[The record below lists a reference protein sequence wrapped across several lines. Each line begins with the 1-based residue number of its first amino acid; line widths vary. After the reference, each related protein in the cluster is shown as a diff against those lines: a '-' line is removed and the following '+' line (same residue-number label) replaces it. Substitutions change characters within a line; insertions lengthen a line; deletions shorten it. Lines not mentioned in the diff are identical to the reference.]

1 MTPRTS
7 AERPYLSI
15 GEVLGLLLEEFPDI
29 TISKIRFLESQGL
42 IVPERTASGYRK
54 FYDDDVERLRY
65 ILTEQ
70 KDKFLPLRVI
80 KDRLDTPPTGTERPD
95 LVAKEIVRKEPRGIK
110 NVLSASEIG
119 EPDDEELADEDPVN
133 ADPMNADPI
142 NADIVADVAV
152 TKTHPASRAPK
163 AVPVRTE
170 RQAQSA
176 NRRPA
181 MPDPSDAVGRP
192 ATYSRAELL
201 ELSGLDEATLKD
213 LEAFHLVTA
222 RQVGTQGLFDEH
234 DLAVAEVARGFADA
248 GFDVRHL
255 KAWKIS
261 AEREAGL
268 FEQRVLPVL
277 RRRSP
282 ESRQESN
289 NLLDDLSDLGGRLR
303 AILVARAV
311 APLRDSR

>member
-1 MTPRTS
+1 VTQRTS

-29 TISKIRFLESQGL
+29 TISKIRYLESQGL

-54 FYDDDVERLRY
+54 FYDEDVERLRY
-65 ILTEQ
+65 VLTEQ
-70 KDKFLPLRVI
+70 KDNFLPLRVI
-80 KDRLDTPPTGTERPD
+80 KNRLDTPPAGIERP
-95 LVAKEIVRKEPRGIK
+95 EPQRPEPQRPEPRGIK
-110 NVLSASEIG
+110 NVLSAQEMAAQ
-119 EPDDEELADEDPVN
+119 EAVELDSDEDTTVIP
-133 ADPMNADPI
+133 D
-142 NADIVADVAV
+142 

-163 AVPVRTE
+163 AFPIVTD
-170 RQAQSA
+170 RQSQNAA
-176 NRRPA
+176 RRPA
-181 MPDPSDAVGRP
+181 LPDPSDAVGRP

-201 ELSGLDEATLKD
+201 ELSGLDEAILKD
-213 LEAFHLVTA
+213 LESFHLVTA
-222 RQVGTQGLFDEH
+222 RQVGNQGLFDEH
-234 DLAVAEVARGFADA
+234 DLAVAEVARGFAEA

>member
-1 MTPRTS
+1 MAAQET
-7 AERPYLSI
+7 
-15 GEVLGLLLEEFPDI
+15 
-29 TISKIRFLESQGL
+29 
-42 IVPERTASGYRK
+42 
-54 FYDDDVERLRY
+54 VE
-65 ILTEQ
+65 
-70 KDKFLPLRVI
+70 
-80 KDRLDTPPTGTERPD
+80 LD
-95 LVAKEIVRKEPRGIK
+95 
-110 NVLSASEIG
+110 S
-119 EPDDEELADEDPVN
+119 DEDTTVIP
-133 ADPMNADPI
+133 D
-142 NADIVADVAV
+142 

-163 AVPVRTE
+163 AFPIVTD
-170 RQAQSA
+170 RQSQNAA
-176 NRRPA
+176 RRPA
-181 MPDPSDAVGRP
+181 LPDPSDAVGRP

-201 ELSGLDEATLKD
+201 ELSGLDEAILKD
-213 LEAFHLVTA
+213 LESFHLVTA
-222 RQVGTQGLFDEH
+222 RQVGNQGLFDEH
-234 DLAVAEVARGFADA
+234 DLAVAEVARGFAEA

>member
-1 MTPRTS
+1 VTQRTT

-29 TISKIRFLESQGL
+29 TISKIRYLESQGL

-54 FYDDDVERLRY
+54 FYDEDVERLRY
-65 ILTEQ
+65 VLTEQ
-70 KDKFLPLRVI
+70 KDNFLPLRVI
-80 KDRLDTPPTGTERPD
+80 KNRLDTPPAGIERP
-95 LVAKEIVRKEPRGIK
+95 EPQRPEPQRSEPQRSEPRGIK
-110 NVLSASEIG
+110 NVLSAQEMAAQDIV
-119 EPDDEELADEDPVN
+119 ELDSDEDTTVIP
-133 ADPMNADPI
+133 D
-142 NADIVADVAV
+142 

-163 AVPVRTE
+163 AFPIVTD
-170 RQAQSA
+170 RQSQNAA
-176 NRRPA
+176 RRPA
-181 MPDPSDAVGRP
+181 LPDPSDAVGRP

-201 ELSGLDEATLKD
+201 ELSGLDEAILKD
-213 LEAFHLVTA
+213 LESFHLVTA
-222 RQVGTQGLFDEH
+222 RQVGNLGLFDEH
-234 DLAVAEVARGFADA
+234 DLAVAEVARGFAEA

-289 NLLDDLSDLGGRLR
+289 NLLDDLGDLGGRLR

>member
-1 MTPRTS
+1 MTQRTT

-29 TISKIRFLESQGL
+29 TISKIRYLESQGL

-54 FYDDDVERLRY
+54 FYDEDVERLRY
-65 ILTEQ
+65 VLTEQ
-70 KDKFLPLRVI
+70 KDNFLPLRVI
-80 KDRLDTPPTGTERPD
+80 KNRLDTPPAGIERP
-95 LVAKEIVRKEPRGIK
+95 EQQRPEPQRPEPQRPEPRGIK
-110 NVLSASEIG
+110 NVLSAQEMAAQETVELDSG
-119 EPDDEELADEDPVN
+119 EDTTVIPD
-133 ADPMNADPI
+133 
-142 NADIVADVAV
+142 

-163 AVPVRTE
+163 AFPIVTD
-170 RQAQSA
+170 RQSQNAA
-176 NRRPA
+176 RRPA
-181 MPDPSDAVGRP
+181 LPDPSDAVGRP

-201 ELSGLDEATLKD
+201 ELSGLDEAILKD
-213 LEAFHLVTA
+213 LESFHLVTA
-222 RQVGTQGLFDEH
+222 RQVGNQGLFDEH
-234 DLAVAEVARGFADA
+234 DLAVAEVARGFAEA

>member
-1 MTPRTS
+1 VTQRTS

-80 KDRLDTPPTGTERPD
+80 KDRLDTPPTGTQRPE
-95 LVAKEIVRKEPRGIK
+95 LVTKEVARKEPRGIK
-110 NVLSASEIG
+110 NVVSASEVPEPVDIEAADI
-119 EPDDEELADEDPVN
+119 EPDDGETVTE
-133 ADPMNADPI
+133 
-142 NADIVADVAV
+142 VADVAV

-163 AVPVRTE
+163 GVAAATD
-170 RQAQSA
+170 RQAHTA

-201 ELSGLDEATLKD
+201 ELSGLEEAILKD

-289 NLLDDLSDLGGRLR
+289 NLLDDLGDLGGRLR

>member
-1 MTPRTS
+1 MTQRTS

-80 KDRLDTPPTGTERPD
+80 KDRLDTPPTGTERP
-95 LVAKEIVRKEPRGIK
+95 EPQRREARGLK
-110 NVLSASEIG
+110 NVVSTSESAKREEEAEKSEVETTETDI
-119 EPDDEELADEDPVN
+119 PVS
-133 ADPMNADPI
+133 
-142 NADIVADVAV
+142 
-152 TKTHPASRAPK
+152 KTHPASRVTK
-163 AVPVRTE
+163 AVAATNE

-176 NRRPA
+176 TRRPA
-181 MPDPSDAVGRP
+181 LPDPSDAVGRP

-201 ELSGLDEATLKD
+201 ELSRLDEATLKD

-222 RQVGTQGLFDEH
+222 RQVGAQGLFDEH

-255 KAWKIS
+255 KSWKIS

-289 NLLDDLSDLGGRLR
+289 ELLDDLSDLGGRLR

-311 APLRDSR
+311 SPLRDSR

>member
-1 MTPRTS
+1 MTQRTS

-80 KDRLDTPPTGTERPD
+80 KDRLDTPPTGTQRPE
-95 LVAKEIVRKEPRGIK
+95 LVTKEVARKEPRGIK
-110 NVLSASEIG
+110 NVVTASEVSEPVDIEAADI
-119 EPDDEELADEDPVN
+119 EPDDGETVTE
-133 ADPMNADPI
+133 
-142 NADIVADVAV
+142 VADVAV

-163 AVPVRTE
+163 AVAAATD
-170 RQAQSA
+170 RQAHTA

-201 ELSGLDEATLKD
+201 ELSGLEEATLKD

-289 NLLDDLSDLGGRLR
+289 NLLDDLGDLGGRLR

>member
-1 MTPRTS
+1 VTPRTS

-54 FYDDDVERLRY
+54 FYDDDVERLRF

-80 KDRLDTPPTGTERPD
+80 KDRLDTPPTGTERP
-95 LVAKEIVRKEPRGIK
+95 EPRGIK
-110 NVLSASEIG
+110 NVLSASEVAANEDVPKV
-119 EPDDEELADEDPVN
+119 EPEEVETDDIPD
-133 ADPMNADPI
+133 
-142 NADIVADVAV
+142 
-152 TKTHPASRAPK
+152 TKTHPASRVPK
-163 AVPVRTE
+163 AVPAPTDRSN
-170 RQAQSA
+170 QSD

-181 MPDPSDAVGRP
+181 LPDPSDAVGRP

-201 ELSGLDEATLKD
+201 ELSGLDEGTLKD
-213 LEAFHLVTA
+213 LEDFHLVVA
-222 RQVGTQGLFDEH
+222 RQVGLQSLFDEH
-234 DLAVAEVARGFADA
+234 DLAVAEVARGFAEA

-255 KAWKIS
+255 KSWKIS

-289 NLLDDLSDLGGRLR
+289 DLLDDLSDLGSRLR
-303 AILVARAV
+303 AILIARAV

>member
-1 MTPRTS
+1 MTSRTS

-80 KDRLDTPPTGTERPD
+80 KDRLDTPPAGTERP
-95 LVAKEIVRKEPRGIK
+95 EPRGIK
-110 NVLSASEIG
+110 NVLSASEVAAR
-119 EPDDEELADEDPVN
+119 DDEPEDGPEDEPEEVAADDTP
-133 ADPMNADPI
+133 
-142 NADIVADVAV
+142 V
-152 TKTHPASRAPK
+152 TKTHPASRVPK
-163 AVPVRTE
+163 AVPPTTDRSN
-170 RQAQSA
+170 QSG

-181 MPDPSDAVGRP
+181 LPDPSDAVGRP

-201 ELSGLDEATLKD
+201 ELSGLDDSTLKD
-213 LEAFHLVTA
+213 LESFHLVAA
-222 RQVGTQGLFDEH
+222 RQVGLQSLFDEH
-234 DLAVAEVARGFADA
+234 DLAVAEVARGFAEA

-255 KAWKIS
+255 KSWKIS

-268 FEQRVLPVL
+268 YEQRVLPVL

-289 NLLDDLSDLGGRLR
+289 DLLDDLSDLGGRLR
-303 AILVARAV
+303 AILIARAV

>member
-1 MTPRTS
+1 MTQRTS

-80 KDRLDTPPTGTERPD
+80 KDRLDTPPTGTERP
-95 LVAKEIVRKEPRGIK
+95 EPQRREARGLK
-110 NVLSASEIG
+110 NVVSASEVS
-119 EPDDEELADEDPVN
+119 EREEEAESEVETTASNIP
-133 ADPMNADPI
+133 A
-142 NADIVADVAV
+142 
-152 TKTHPASRAPK
+152 TKTHPASRVTK
-163 AVPVRTE
+163 AVAATNE

-176 NRRPA
+176 TRRPA
-181 MPDPSDAVGRP
+181 LPDPSDAVGRP

-201 ELSGLDEATLKD
+201 ELSRLDEATLKD

-222 RQVGTQGLFDEH
+222 RQVGAQGLFDEH

-255 KAWKIS
+255 KSWKIS

-289 NLLDDLSDLGGRLR
+289 ELLDDLSELGGRLR

-311 APLRDSR
+311 SPLRDSR

>member
-1 MTPRTS
+1 MTQRTS

-80 KDRLDTPPTGTERPD
+80 KDRLDTPPTGTQRPE
-95 LVAKEIVRKEPRGIK
+95 LVTKEVARKEPRGIK
-110 NVLSASEIG
+110 NVVSVSELPEPVDIEAADI
-119 EPDDEELADEDPVN
+119 EPDDGETVTE
-133 ADPMNADPI
+133 
-142 NADIVADVAV
+142 VADVAV

-163 AVPVRTE
+163 AVAAATD
-170 RQAQSA
+170 RQAHTA

-201 ELSGLDEATLKD
+201 ELSGLEEATLKD

-289 NLLDDLSDLGGRLR
+289 NLLDDLGDLGGRLR

>member
-1 MTPRTS
+1 MTQRTS

-54 FYDDDVERLRY
+54 FYDDDIERLRF

-80 KDRLDTPPTGTERPD
+80 KDRLDTPPTGTERP
-95 LVAKEIVRKEPRGIK
+95 EPRGIK
-110 NVLSASEIG
+110 NVLSASEVAATED
-119 EPDDEELADEDPVN
+119 EPEDGNEE
-133 ADPMNADPI
+133 
-142 NADIVADVAV
+142 VAAV
-152 TKTHPASRAPK
+152 DTPATKTHPASRVPK
-163 AVPVRTE
+163 AVPATTE
-170 RQAQSA
+170 RSNQSA

-181 MPDPSDAVGRP
+181 LPDPSDAVGRP

-201 ELSGLDEATLKD
+201 ELSGLDEGTLKD
-213 LEAFHLVTA
+213 LETFHLVAA
-222 RQVGTQGLFDEH
+222 RQVGLQSLFDEH
-234 DLAVAEVARGFADA
+234 DLAVAEVARGFAEA

-255 KAWKIS
+255 KSWKIS

-289 NLLDDLSDLGGRLR
+289 DLLDDLSDLGSRLR
-303 AILVARAV
+303 AILIARAV

>member
-1 MTPRTS
+1 MTQRTS
-7 AERPYLSI
+7 AERPYRSI

-80 KDRLDTPPTGTERPD
+80 KDRLDTPPTGTQRPEPVTKE
-95 LVAKEIVRKEPRGIK
+95 VARKEPRGIK
-110 NVLSASEIG
+110 NVVSASEIAEPVDIEAADI
-119 EPDDEELADEDPVN
+119 EPDDGETVTE
-133 ADPMNADPI
+133 
-142 NADIVADVAV
+142 VADVAV

-163 AVPVRTE
+163 AVAAATD
-170 RQAQSA
+170 RQAHTA

-201 ELSGLDEATLKD
+201 ELSGLEEATLKD

-289 NLLDDLSDLGGRLR
+289 NLLDDLGDLGGRLR

>member
-1 MTPRTS
+1 VTQRPS

-15 GEVLGLLLEEFPDI
+15 GEVLGLLLEEFPEI

-80 KDRLDTPPTGTERPD
+80 KDRLDTPPTGTERP
-95 LVAKEIVRKEPRGIK
+95 EPRGIK
-110 NVLSASEIG
+110 NV
-119 EPDDEELADEDPVN
+119 
-133 ADPMNADPI
+133 
-142 NADIVADVAV
+142 
-152 TKTHPASRAPK
+152 K
-163 AVPVRTE
+163 AVPPTTE
-170 RQAQSA
+170 RSNQSA

-181 MPDPSDAVGRP
+181 LPDPSDAVGRP

-201 ELSGLDEATLKD
+201 ELSGLDEGTLKD
-213 LEAFHLVTA
+213 LESFHLVAA
-222 RQVGTQGLFDEH
+222 RQVGLQSLFDEH
-234 DLAVAEVARGFADA
+234 DLAVAEVARGFAEA

-255 KAWKIS
+255 KSWKIS

-289 NLLDDLSDLGGRLR
+289 DLLDDLSDLGSRLR
-303 AILVARAV
+303 AILIARAV

>member
-1 MTPRTS
+1 VTSRTS

-80 KDRLDTPPTGTERPD
+80 KDRLDTPPAGTERP
-95 LVAKEIVRKEPRGIK
+95 EPRGIK
-110 NVLSASEIG
+110 NVLSASELA
-119 EPDDEELADEDPVN
+119 ERDDVVEEVE
-133 ADPMNADPI
+133 I
-142 NADIVADVAV
+142 TDVPV
-152 TKTHPASRAPK
+152 TKTHPASRVPK
-163 AVPVRTE
+163 AVAAPAE
-170 RQAQSA
+170 RQTQNA

-192 ATYSRAELL
+192 ATYSRSELL
-201 ELSGLDEATLKD
+201 DLSGLDEATLKD
-213 LEAFHLVTA
+213 LEAFHLVSA

>member
-1 MTPRTS
+1 VTQRTT

-29 TISKIRFLESQGL
+29 TISKIRYLESQGL

-54 FYDDDVERLRY
+54 FYDEDVERLRY
-65 ILTEQ
+65 VLTEQ
-70 KDKFLPLRVI
+70 KDNFLPLRVI
-80 KDRLDTPPTGTERPD
+80 KNRLDTPPAGIERSEP
-95 LVAKEIVRKEPRGIK
+95 LRSEPQRSEPQRSEPRGIK
-110 NVLSASEIG
+110 NVLSAQEMAAQDIV
-119 EPDDEELADEDPVN
+119 ELDSDEDTTVIP
-133 ADPMNADPI
+133 D
-142 NADIVADVAV
+142 

-163 AVPVRTE
+163 AFPIVTD
-170 RQAQSA
+170 RQNQNAA
-176 NRRPA
+176 RRPA
-181 MPDPSDAVGRP
+181 LPDPSDAVGRP

-201 ELSGLDEATLKD
+201 ELSGLDEAILKD
-213 LEAFHLVTA
+213 LESFHLVTA
-222 RQVGTQGLFDEH
+222 RQVGNLGLFDEH
-234 DLAVAEVARGFADA
+234 DLAVAEVARGFAEA

-289 NLLDDLSDLGGRLR
+289 NLLDDLGDLGGRLR

>member
-1 MTPRTS
+1 MTQRTS

-80 KDRLDTPPTGTERPD
+80 KDRLDTPPTGTQRPE
-95 LVAKEIVRKEPRGIK
+95 LVTKEVARKEPRWIK
-110 NVLSASEIG
+110 NVVSASEVPEPVDIEAADI
-119 EPDDEELADEDPVN
+119 EPDDGETVTEV
-133 ADPMNADPI
+133 
-142 NADIVADVAV
+142 ADIAV

-163 AVPVRTE
+163 AVAAATD
-170 RQAQSA
+170 RQAHTA

-201 ELSGLDEATLKD
+201 ELSGLEEATLKD

-289 NLLDDLSDLGGRLR
+289 NLLDDLGDLGGRLR

>member
-1 MTPRTS
+1 MTQRTS

-80 KDRLDTPPTGTERPD
+80 KDRLDTPPTGTERP
-95 LVAKEIVRKEPRGIK
+95 EPQRREARGLK
-110 NVLSASEIG
+110 NVVSAS
-119 EPDDEELADEDPVN
+119 
-133 ADPMNADPI
+133 
-142 NADIVADVAV
+142 DVAEREEEAEKSEVETTETGIPV
-152 TKTHPASRAPK
+152 TKTHPASRVTK
-163 AVPVRTE
+163 AVAATNE

-176 NRRPA
+176 TRRPA
-181 MPDPSDAVGRP
+181 LPDPSDAVGRP

-201 ELSGLDEATLKD
+201 ELSRLDEATLKD

-222 RQVGTQGLFDEH
+222 RQVGAQGLFDEH

-255 KAWKIS
+255 KSWKIS

-289 NLLDDLSDLGGRLR
+289 ELLDDLSDLSGRLR

-311 APLRDSR
+311 SPLRDSR

>member
-1 MTPRTS
+1 MTSRTS

-80 KDRLDTPPTGTERPD
+80 KDRLDTPPAGTERP
-95 LVAKEIVRKEPRGIK
+95 EPRGIK
-110 NVLSASEIG
+110 NVLSASELA
-119 EPDDEELADEDPVN
+119 ERDDVLEEVE
-133 ADPMNADPI
+133 I
-142 NADIVADVAV
+142 TDVPV
-152 TKTHPASRAPK
+152 TKTHPASRVPK
-163 AVPVRTE
+163 AVPAPAE

-192 ATYSRAELL
+192 ATYSRSELL
-201 ELSGLDEATLKD
+201 DLSGLDEATLKD
-213 LEAFHLVTA
+213 LEAFHLVSA

>member
-1 MTPRTS
+1 
-7 AERPYLSI
+7 
-15 GEVLGLLLEEFPDI
+15 
-29 TISKIRFLESQGL
+29 
-42 IVPERTASGYRK
+42 
-54 FYDDDVERLRY
+54 
-65 ILTEQ
+65 
-70 KDKFLPLRVI
+70 
-80 KDRLDTPPTGTERPD
+80 
-95 LVAKEIVRKEPRGIK
+95 
-110 NVLSASEIG
+110 
-119 EPDDEELADEDPVN
+119 
-133 ADPMNADPI
+133 
-142 NADIVADVAV
+142 
-152 TKTHPASRAPK
+152 
-163 AVPVRTE
+163 
-170 RQAQSA
+170 
-176 NRRPA
+176 

-268 FEQRVLPVL
+268 YEQRVLPVL

-289 NLLDDLSDLGGRLR
+289 NLHDDLSDLGGRLR

-311 APLRDSR
+311 IGGFVFAHYFHFCSILL

>member
-1 MTPRTS
+1 MTQRTS

-80 KDRLDTPPTGTERPD
+80 KDRLDTPPTGTERP
-95 LVAKEIVRKEPRGIK
+95 EPQRREARGLK
-110 NVLSASEIG
+110 NVVSAS
-119 EPDDEELADEDPVN
+119 
-133 ADPMNADPI
+133 
-142 NADIVADVAV
+142 DVAEREEEAEKSEVETTETGIPV
-152 TKTHPASRAPK
+152 TKTHPASRVTK
-163 AVPVRTE
+163 AVAATNE

-176 NRRPA
+176 TRRPA
-181 MPDPSDAVGRP
+181 LPDPSDAVGRP

-201 ELSGLDEATLKD
+201 ELSRLDEATLKD

-255 KAWKIS
+255 KSWKIS

-282 ESRQESN
+282 ESRLESN
-289 NLLDDLSDLGGRLR
+289 ELLDDLSDLGGRLR

-311 APLRDSR
+311 SPLRDSR

>member
-1 MTPRTS
+1 MTQRTT

-29 TISKIRFLESQGL
+29 TISKIRYLESQGL

-54 FYDDDVERLRY
+54 FYDEDVERLRY
-65 ILTEQ
+65 VLTEQ
-70 KDKFLPLRVI
+70 KDNFLPLRVI
-80 KDRLDTPPTGTERPD
+80 KNRLDTPPAGIERP
-95 LVAKEIVRKEPRGIK
+95 EPQRPEPQRPEPRGIK
-110 NVLSASEIG
+110 NVLSAQEMAAQ
-119 EPDDEELADEDPVN
+119 EAVELDSDEDTTVIP
-133 ADPMNADPI
+133 D
-142 NADIVADVAV
+142 

-163 AVPVRTE
+163 AFPIVTD
-170 RQAQSA
+170 RQSQNAA
-176 NRRPA
+176 RRPA
-181 MPDPSDAVGRP
+181 LPDPSDAVGRP

-201 ELSGLDEATLKD
+201 ELSGLDEAILKD
-213 LEAFHLVTA
+213 LESFHLVTA
-222 RQVGTQGLFDEH
+222 RQVGNQGLFDEH
-234 DLAVAEVARGFADA
+234 DLAVAEVARGFAEA

>member
-1 MTPRTS
+1 VTQRTS

-15 GEVLGLLLEEFPDI
+15 GEVLGLLLEEFPEI

-80 KDRLDTPPTGTERPD
+80 KDRLDTPPTGTERP
-95 LVAKEIVRKEPRGIK
+95 EPRGIK
-110 NVLSASEIG
+110 NVLSASEVAANEDVPKV
-119 EPDDEELADEDPVN
+119 EPEEVETDDIPD
-133 ADPMNADPI
+133 
-142 NADIVADVAV
+142 
-152 TKTHPASRAPK
+152 TKTHPASRVPK
-163 AVPVRTE
+163 AVPPTTE
-170 RQAQSA
+170 RSNQSA

-181 MPDPSDAVGRP
+181 LPDPSDAVGRP

-201 ELSGLDEATLKD
+201 ELSGLDEGTLKD
-213 LEAFHLVTA
+213 LESFHLVAA
-222 RQVGTQGLFDEH
+222 RQVGLQSLFDEH
-234 DLAVAEVARGFADA
+234 DLAVAEVARGFAEA

-255 KAWKIS
+255 KSWKIS

-289 NLLDDLSDLGGRLR
+289 DLLDDLSDLGSRLR
-303 AILVARAV
+303 AILIARAV

>member
-1 MTPRTS
+1 MTQRTT

-29 TISKIRFLESQGL
+29 TISKIRYLESQGL

-54 FYDDDVERLRY
+54 FYDEDVERLRY
-65 ILTEQ
+65 VLTEQ
-70 KDKFLPLRVI
+70 KDNFLPLRVI
-80 KDRLDTPPTGTERPD
+80 KNRLDTPPAGIERP
-95 LVAKEIVRKEPRGIK
+95 EPQRPEPRGIK
-110 NVLSASEIG
+110 NVLSAQEMAAQ
-119 EPDDEELADEDPVN
+119 ETVELDSDEDTTVIP
-133 ADPMNADPI
+133 D
-142 NADIVADVAV
+142 

-163 AVPVRTE
+163 AFPIVTD
-170 RQAQSA
+170 RQSQNAA
-176 NRRPA
+176 RRPA
-181 MPDPSDAVGRP
+181 LPDPSDAVGRP

-201 ELSGLDEATLKD
+201 ELSGLDEAILKD
-213 LEAFHLVTA
+213 LESFHLVTA
-222 RQVGTQGLFDEH
+222 RQVGNQGLFDEH
-234 DLAVAEVARGFADA
+234 DLAVAEVARGFAEA

-289 NLLDDLSDLGGRLR
+289 NLLDDLSELGGRLR

>member
-1 MTPRTS
+1 MTQRTTV
-7 AERPYLSI
+7 ERPYLSI

-29 TISKIRFLESQGL
+29 TISKIRYLESQGL

-54 FYDDDVERLRY
+54 FYDEDVERLRY
-65 ILTEQ
+65 VLTEQ
-70 KDKFLPLRVI
+70 KDNFLPLRVI
-80 KDRLDTPPTGTERPD
+80 KNRLDTPPAGIERP
-95 LVAKEIVRKEPRGIK
+95 EPRGIK
-110 NVLSASEIG
+110 NVLSDQEMAAQETV
-119 EPDDEELADEDPVN
+119 ELDGDEDTTVIL
-133 ADPMNADPI
+133 D
-142 NADIVADVAV
+142 

-163 AVPVRTE
+163 AFPIVTD
-170 RQAQSA
+170 RQNQNAA
-176 NRRPA
+176 RRPA
-181 MPDPSDAVGRP
+181 LPDPSDAVGRP

-201 ELSGLDEATLKD
+201 ELSGLDEAILKD
-213 LEAFHLVTA
+213 LESFHLVAA
-222 RQVGTQGLFDEH
+222 RQVGNQGLFDEH
-234 DLAVAEVARGFADA
+234 DLAVAEVAHGFAEA

>member
-1 MTPRTS
+1 MTQRTT

-29 TISKIRFLESQGL
+29 TISKIRYLESQGL

-54 FYDDDVERLRY
+54 FYDEDVERLRY
-65 ILTEQ
+65 VLTEQ
-70 KDKFLPLRVI
+70 KDNFLPLRVI
-80 KDRLDTPPTGTERPD
+80 KNRLDTPPAGIERP
-95 LVAKEIVRKEPRGIK
+95 EPQRPEPRGIK
-110 NVLSASEIG
+110 NVLSAQEMAAQ
-119 EPDDEELADEDPVN
+119 EAVELDSDEDTTVIP
-133 ADPMNADPI
+133 D
-142 NADIVADVAV
+142 

-163 AVPVRTE
+163 AFPIVTD
-170 RQAQSA
+170 RQSQNAA
-176 NRRPA
+176 RRPA
-181 MPDPSDAVGRP
+181 LPDPSDAVGRP

-201 ELSGLDEATLKD
+201 ELSGLDEAILKD
-213 LEAFHLVTA
+213 LESFHLVTA
-222 RQVGTQGLFDEH
+222 RQVGNQGLFDEH
-234 DLAVAEVARGFADA
+234 DLAVAEVARGFAEA